1 MSGKGVPQRILS
13 FSVAGL
19 GPKFPVRAPQHPG
32 PLGQQGAGRA
42 SASSAVAKGLEK
54 KVTGERLR
62 CGDMELF
69 LPHQGLDS

>member
-13 FSVAGL
+13 FSVVGL
-19 GPKFPVRAPQHPG
+19 GPEVPVRAPRHPSQ
-32 PLGQQGAGRA
+32 LGQQGSGRA

-62 CGDMELF
+62 CEDMEIF